1 MSAATALDQVPSQ
14 RQGSP
19 LRLVAPLAPDRVG
32 RGAFT
37 LIAVGVLA
45 LGLLAI
51 LFVNTMVA
59 QGGFAVVEL
68 RTEQA
73 RLAERQQVLQA
84 SIAGAAAPAALEGRA
99 LALGMVRMKSR
110 AFLRVSDGKVLGK
123 ATVAKGRPA
132 DADRGKAG
140 DAVRS
145 EVPAP
150 ARQQDQG

>member
-1 MSAATALDQVPSQ
+1 
-14 RQGSP
+14 
-19 LRLVAPLAPDRVG
+19 
-32 RGAFT
+32 

-68 RTEQA
+68 RAEQA

-110 AFLRVSDGKVLGK
+110 AFLRVSDGKVLGN
-123 ATVAKGRPA
+123 AAVAKGRPA
-132 DADRGKAG
+132 DADRGKAS
-140 DAVRS
+140 DAVRG